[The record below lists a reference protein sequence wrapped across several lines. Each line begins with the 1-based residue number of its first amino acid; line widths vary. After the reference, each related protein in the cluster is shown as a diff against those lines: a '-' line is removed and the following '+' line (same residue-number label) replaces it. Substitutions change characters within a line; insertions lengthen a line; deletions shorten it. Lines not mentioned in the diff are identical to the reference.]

1 MRCSKTQRLNFSKPS
16 EFLKRLRIVSA
27 TLDASSKNSVN
38 GHQCTVM
45 TIIDFIFNYP
55 VDCAAFTGFALA
67 WLAYTWFADHK
78 SRNCR
83 SITQIIH
90 VHREIWMRRMLER
103 ENRIVD
109 STLIGNLMRSVA
121 FLASTTI
128 IIIGGLLAALGATE
142 QTMTLTANLTFIAST
157 SHVMWELKLLL
168 LLFIFVH
175 AFFKFTWSL
184 RQFNYCNIL
193 MGAAPLTFS
202 QAEEIDAYARRAA
215 QLNYLAGSQFNYGLR
230 AYYFGLAVLSWFL
243 SPWLFMVASVW
254 VVVVLYWREFA
265 SNTLEVLTSPEVCRP
280 KDDNEVNYV
289 KSSRSVLER

>member
-1 MRCSKTQRLNFSKPS
+1 MMLDFVFS
-16 EFLKRLRIVSA
+16 
-27 TLDASSKNSVN
+27 
-38 GHQCTVM
+38 
-45 TIIDFIFNYP
+45 YP
-55 VDCAAFTGFALA
+55 VDCAAFTGFVLA
-67 WLAYTWFADHK
+67 WLAYNWFADHK

-83 SITQIIH
+83 SVTQAIH

-142 QTMTLTANLTFIAST
+142 QTMALTADLAFVAST
-157 SHVMWELKLLL
+157 SPLMWELKLLI
-168 LLFIFVH
+168 LLFIFVY

-193 MGAAPLTFS
+193 MGAAPLSFS

-215 QLNYLAGSQFNYGLR
+215 RLNYLAGSQFNQGLR

-243 SPWLFMVASVW
+243 SPWLFMLASAW
-254 VVVVLYWREFA
+254 IIMVLYWREFA
-265 SNTLEVLTSPEVCRP
+265 SNTLEVLISPEIAKQMKTDDENHSKSPHRCGLRP
-280 KDDNEVNYV
+280 
-289 KSSRSVLER
+289 